1 VLAAH
6 LRSATA
12 ILGRFPALAGVDL
25 DVSVGETVLVS
36 GPNGAG
42 KSTLLRLLAGLVPL
56 SSGEGSVFGHDLA
69 SGRRAFRRDVAYLGH
84 ETFCY
89 DDLSVAENLR
99 FQARAAGES
108 AGVVDGV
115 LERVGL
121 GRLRGRS
128 MRLLS
133 AGQQR
138 RLALGVVIVRDA
150 PLLLLD
156 EPHAGLDASGRVLLD
171 DVVTSA
177 AADGRTVLMA
187 SHELDRARAVTGR
200 EVTMIGGQT
209 RGGVV
214 ETAGRRDVAAAG

>member
-1 VLAAH
+1 MLAVS

-25 DVSVGETVLVS
+25 DIDVGETVLVS

-56 SSGEGSVFGHDLA
+56 STGEGRVFGNDLMLD
-69 SGRRAFRRDVAYLGH
+69 RRAFRHDVAYLGH
-84 ETFCY
+84 ETLCY
-89 DDLSVAENLR
+89 DDLTTAENLR
-99 FQARAAGES
+99 FHARAAGKS

-128 MRLLS
+128 LRLLS

-171 DVVTSA
+171 DLVKSA

-187 SHELDRARAVTGR
+187 SHELHQARAVTGR
-200 EVTMIGGQT
+200 EVTMIGGQA

-214 ETAGRRDVAAAG
+214 DPMARRDMAVTG

>member
-1 VLAAH
+1 MLAVS

-25 DVSVGETVLVS
+25 DIEVGETVLVS

-56 SSGEGSVFGHDLA
+56 STGEGRVFGNDLMLE
-69 SGRRAFRRDVAYLGH
+69 RRAFRHDVAYLGH
-84 ETFCY
+84 ETLCY
-89 DDLSVAENLR
+89 DDLTTAENLR
-99 FQARAAGES
+99 FHARAAGKS
-108 AGVVDGV
+108 AGVVDDV

-121 GRLRGRS
+121 GRLRGRCL
-128 MRLLS
+128 RLLS

-171 DVVTSA
+171 HVVTSA
-177 AADGRTVLMA
+177 GADGRTVLMA
-187 SHELDRARAVTGR
+187 SHELDQARAVTGR
-200 EVTMIGGQT
+200 EVTMIGGQA
-209 RGGVV
+209 RGGVIAPTGAPDMAV
-214 ETAGRRDVAAAG
+214 TR